1 MSQVVTLHR
10 GWLVAIRE
18 RNDKDAFGAIYR
30 IYWDD
35 LYKHA
40 LRRVRNE
47 QQAEDLVQELFIQ
60 FWEQRERLDTTMNLP
75 AYLYG
80 ILKYK
85 IIDFFNSNKIKPQLL
100 DLWATDLH
108 QYVQQN
114 PDELET
120 YHALER
126 LLDRE
131 LDSMPTNMKQ
141 AILLKWDKLSIRDIA
156 ARLGLSEQTVKN
168 NISVGSKRLQQ
179 ALLVNN
185 SDSYSTLTVLAA
197 QSITLLL
204 AY

>member
-60 FWEQRERLDTTMNLP
+60 FWEQRERLDATMNLP

>member
-1 MSQVVTLHR
+1 MSQVVPLHR
-10 GWLVAIRE
+10 GWLLAIKE
-18 RNDKDAFGAIYR
+18 RNDKDAFGAVYR
-30 IYWDD
+30 VYWEE
-35 LYKHA
+35 LYNHA

-60 FWEQRERLDTTMNLP
+60 LWEQRERLDTMMNLP

-80 ILKYK
+80 MLKYK
-85 IIDFFNSNKIKPQLL
+85 IIDFFNSNKVKSQLL

-108 QYVQQN
+108 HYVQQN
-114 PDELET
+114 PDELEA
-120 YHALER
+120 YYALER

-131 LDSMPTNMKQ
+131 LDSMPLNMKQ

-156 ARLGLSEQTVKN
+156 VQLGLSEQTVKN
-168 NISVGSKRLQQ
+168 NISVGSKRLQH

-185 SDSYSTLTVLAA
+185 SDAYSTLAVLAT
-197 QSITLLL
+197 QSLTLLL

>member
-1 MSQVVTLHR
+1 MSQVVPLHR
-10 GWLVAIRE
+10 GWLLAIKE
-18 RNDKDAFGAIYR
+18 RNDKDAFGAVYR
-30 IYWDD
+30 VYWEE
-35 LYKHA
+35 LYNHA

-60 FWEQRERLDTTMNLP
+60 LWEQRERLDTMMNLP

-80 ILKYK
+80 MLKYK
-85 IIDFFNSNKIKPQLL
+85 IIDFFNSNKVKPQLL

-108 QYVQQN
+108 HYVQQN
-114 PDELET
+114 PDELEA
-120 YHALER
+120 YYALER

-131 LDSMPTNMKQ
+131 LDSMPLNMKQ

-156 ARLGLSEQTVKN
+156 VQLGLSEQTVKN
-168 NISVGSKRLQQ
+168 NISVGSKRLQH

-185 SDSYSTLTVLAA
+185 SDAYSTLAVLAT
-197 QSITLLL
+197 QSLTLLL